1 MRLYFQRSKHYR
13 ERITLKCVAEY
24 GNNKHRD
31 ILVYDRSPMV
41 RENVARWGTPK
52 HRNILKDDVADNV
65 RLIASLFS

>member
-31 ILVYDRSPMV
+31 ILVYDRSTMV

-52 HRNILKDDVADNV
+52 HRNI
-65 RLIASLFS
+65 

>member
-1 MRLYFQRSKHYR
+1 
-13 ERITLKCVAEY
+13 
-24 GNNKHRD
+24 
-31 ILVYDRSPMV
+31 MV